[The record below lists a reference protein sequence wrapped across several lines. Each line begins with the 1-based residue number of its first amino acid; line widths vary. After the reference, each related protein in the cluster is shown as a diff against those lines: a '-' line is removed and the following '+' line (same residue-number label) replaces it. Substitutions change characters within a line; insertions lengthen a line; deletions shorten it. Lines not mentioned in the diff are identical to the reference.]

1 MRYRRFRAAGSRGD
15 ITVLLSI
22 PNIEEALGVWHSE
35 PATARK
41 RLQIVRDLAGFGS
54 LLKQP
59 SDLFADVIRAY
70 AASGPEPSPLLARQ
84 QRLHFASVLD
94 KIADGGGAT
103 YSGLITRIL
112 ADVKALKEAFKASM
126 SEGRA
131 QSLTELTAQGYTRQ
145 DLRTMSFEGYFT
157 RGAEEWAA
165 GLADGIGAGAPW
177 RERGL
182 DGLLAIRTVR
192 LGVGVAM
199 SLVHAQICDDRAP
212 DFGDGYDLWH
222 TILASTADAFV
233 TREQRLH
240 DHVARVPGVSGFRV
254 VKSLAAALGGT

>member
-1 MRYRRFRAAGSRGD
+1 MSTVYCDVNVYNDVERGLISADEVQAFRAARSRGD

-165 GLADGIGAGAPW
+165 GLADGIG
-177 RERGL
+177 
-182 DGLLAIRTVR
+182 
-192 LGVGVAM
+192 
-199 SLVHAQICDDRAP
+199 RAP
-212 DFGDGYDLWH
+212 RGESGD
-222 TILASTADAFV
+222 STGCS
-233 TREQRLH
+233 RS
-240 DHVARVPGVSGFRV
+240 ARFVSGSGWQCPSCTPR
-254 VKSLAAALGGT
+254 SATIAPLTSETATTCGTPSSHRRLTCS